1 MLSKDAFP
9 NSFTII
15 NKIIYSTLYWIFI
28 FHAFFFSK
36 KLSEKKKKNSK
47 KSKIQKNKKM
57 NSSNLEEPLSLMV
70 D

>member
-9 NSFTII
+9 KSFTII

-36 KLSEKKKKNSK
+36 KLSEKIKKT